1 MSTTD
6 KLAKVLETKLNIK
19 QAITEKGVSV
29 LDTDTFATYP
39 DKIRA
44 ISDGGSGGGSK
55 LFVTNETGKEF
66 VKGDKVLVN
75 FSGTEGTEYSGTL
88 SLGAYWNKPFIMTDN
103 SIIYSHSEDKKK
115 IVTKWTP
122 NGFISST
129 YTNFTMHVDSRYP
142 YVFQDNVLKQTAI
155 NSAECKVEDYNN
167 MTFVTSRHWSL
178 KDDLKLDLET
188 GILYNEDESL
198 SYDTGIGRQYSKKI
212 TIQIY
217 DNTVIIHQTDSI
229 LFIDVSNFPE
239 CSKRTIP
246 VPLTTTLPFGMTG
259 IDEGSFLIFSNGN
272 TFYFYQYTGKDFKP
286 YLNIVVRNSE
296 SCQYINIGEGIFCF
310 IRSDNIPVVYML
322 EGESLI
328 KKQIPIEIFNTIKG
342 VATGSLYGNNIC
354 FVCNKGMTHFA
365 WTYSTGQY
373 NHYGV
378 ASHTGN
384 GVKIY
389 ITEPEQSNYTDAYS
403 FTGYITG
410 NVDNLG
416 RYEAEMVLPETVD
429 VKIVT
434 NVNATNDDFIFEGM
448 E

>member
-1 MSTTD
+1 MATAD
-6 KLAKVLETKLNIK
+6 KLSYLSQTKTAIK
-19 QAITEKGVSV
+19 DAIVEKGVAVSSS
-29 LDTDTFATYP
+29 DTFRSYAE
-39 DKIRA
+39 KIRA
-44 ISDGGSGGGSK
+44 IEGGGSGGGSK

-75 FSGTEGTEYSGTL
+75 FSGTEGIEYSGTL
-88 SLGAYWNKPFIMTDN
+88 TFDAYWNKPFILTNN
-103 SIIYSHSEDKKK
+103 SIIYSDPAYTKKL
-115 IVTKWTP
+115 VTKWTP

-129 YTNFTMHVDSRYP
+129 YTNIAMHVDNRYP
-142 YVFQDNVLKQTAI
+142 YVFQDNVLKQIAV
-155 NSAECKVEDYNN
+155 NSTKCNVEDYNN
-167 MTFVTSRHWSL
+167 MTFITKEYWSL

-198 SYDTGIGRQYSKKI
+198 SYDTGIGRQYNTKI

-217 DNTVIIHQTDSI
+217 DNTVIIHKTDSI

-246 VPLTTTLPFGMTG
+246 VPLTTTMPFGMTG

-272 TFYFYQYTGKDFKP
+272 TFYFYKYTGKDFKP

-310 IRSDNIPVVYML
+310 IRSDNTPVVYMV

-328 KKQIPIEIFNTIKG
+328 KKQIPIEIFNKIKEI
-342 VATGSLYGNNIC
+342 ATGLYRNNIC
-354 FVCNKGMTHFA
+354 FVCNKDMTHFA

-384 GVKIY
+384 GLKIY
-389 ITEPEQSNYTDAYS
+389 IAEPEQSNYTDAYS

-410 NVDNLG
+410 NVDDLG
-416 RYEAEMVLPETVD
+416 RYEVEMTLPETVD

-434 NVNATNDDFIFEGM
+434 NVDVANNEIIFEGM

>member
-1 MSTTD
+1 MATAD
-6 KLAKVLETKLNIK
+6 KLSYLSQTKTAIK
-19 QAITEKGVSV
+19 DAIVEKGVAVSSS
-29 LDTDTFATYP
+29 DTFRSYA

-44 ISDGGSGGGSK
+44 ISGGGAGGGSK

-66 VKGDKVLVN
+66 VRGDKVLVN
-75 FSGTEGTEYSGTL
+75 FSGTEGTEYSSAL
-88 SLGAYWNKPFIMTDN
+88 NLGAYWNKPFIMTDN
-103 SIIYSHSEDKKK
+103 SIIYSHSEDRKK

-129 YTNFTMHVDSRYP
+129 YTNFTMHVDNRYP

-155 NSAECKVEDYNN
+155 NSAKCNFQDYNN

-239 CSKRTIP
+239 CSKRTTP
-246 VPLTTTLPFGMTG
+246 VPLTTTMPFGMTG

-272 TFYFYQYTGKDFKP
+272 TFYFYKYTGKDFKP
-286 YLNIVVRNSE
+286 YLNIVVRDSE
-296 SCQYINIGEGIFCF
+296 SCQYINIGEGVFCF
-310 IRSDNIPVVYML
+310 IRSDNTPVVYMV

-328 KKQIPIEIFNTIKG
+328 KKQIPIEIINKIES
-342 VATGSLYGNNIC
+342 VVTGLYRNNIC
-354 FVCNKGMTHFA
+354 FVCNRDMTHFS

-389 ITEPEQSNYTDAYS
+389 IAEPEQSNYTDAYS

-434 NVNATNDDFIFEGM
+434 NVDVANNEIIFEGM